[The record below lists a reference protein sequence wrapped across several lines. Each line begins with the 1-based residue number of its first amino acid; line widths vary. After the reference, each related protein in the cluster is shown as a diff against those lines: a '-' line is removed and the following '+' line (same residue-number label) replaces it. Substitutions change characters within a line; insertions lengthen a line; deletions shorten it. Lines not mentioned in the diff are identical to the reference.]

1 MNRSS
6 NQVYP
11 ATNQRTRKKKKLKS
25 ERTADPEEK
34 SPVRANAGAAVVRK
48 SFADVVASEIDGC
61 DWILATNMLFQPR
74 NTKKDKELISKNM

>member
-1 MNRSS
+1 
-6 NQVYP
+6 
-11 ATNQRTRKKKKLKS
+11 
-25 ERTADPEEK
+25 
-34 SPVRANAGAAVVRK
+34 VRANAGAAVVRK